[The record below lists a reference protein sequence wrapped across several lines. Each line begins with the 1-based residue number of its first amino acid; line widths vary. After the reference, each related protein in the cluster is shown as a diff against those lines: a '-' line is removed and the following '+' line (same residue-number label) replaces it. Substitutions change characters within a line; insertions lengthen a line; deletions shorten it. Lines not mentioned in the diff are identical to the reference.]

1 MTTLIIMLQPE
12 CEGCRGEN
20 RRSQTVQGNKV
31 TFSRYFNDLTC
42 HICILTCCLEI
53 RLEDLMFDTLFLI
66 IYVIYTE
73 NISIL

>member
-31 TFSRYFNDLTC
+31 TFSRYFNGFTC
-42 HICILTCCLEI
+42 HILHI
-53 RLEDLMFDTLFLI
+53 DLLLRNTPRRSD
-66 IYVIYTE
+66 V
-73 NISIL
+73 